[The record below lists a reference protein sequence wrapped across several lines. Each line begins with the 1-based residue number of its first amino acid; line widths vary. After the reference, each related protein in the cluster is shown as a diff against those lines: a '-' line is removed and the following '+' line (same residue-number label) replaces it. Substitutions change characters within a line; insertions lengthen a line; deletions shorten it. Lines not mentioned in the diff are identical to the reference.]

1 MWFLEKKSSRICI
14 PVICRSSKLMS
25 KSRIHVM
32 AAVIRRAGRILIAK
46 RPDTA
51 HQGGLWEFPG
61 GKLDPGEE
69 RQEGL
74 RRELREE
81 LGIKVTSA
89 RPLLNVNH
97 DYPDKSVRL
106 DVWLID
112 GFEGEAHG
120 AEGQPIRWVLPAE
133 LSDYDF
139 PRANGPIVVAAQ
151 LPELYLITPGH
162 QDMAQLV
169 AGLEAAREREIYMV
183 QLRQTG
189 LSPEEYDHLAGS
201 LLERFGS
208 DFIWL
213 LKGSAMPENGAGW
226 HLTASQLRG
235 LYDAG
240 WRRGNPFPAGPPVP
254 PGTAQTPNLEHRPAS
269 WWERPPG
276 REGAPAGN
284 GLLAASCHDA
294 EELQMA
300 AEIGA
305 DFVTLSPVLPTT
317 SHPEAK
323 GMGWEEAR
331 NLIAQVNIPVYLL
344 GGLSPDDLE
353 QAFEAGAQGIA
364 GISGLWSSKTDD

>member
-1 MWFLEKKSSRICI
+1 
-14 PVICRSSKLMS
+14 MS

-32 AAVIRRAGRILIAK
+32 AAVIRRAGSILIAK
-46 RPDTA
+46 RPDSA

-69 RQEGL
+69 RLQGL
-74 RRELREE
+74 GRELREE
-81 LGIKVTSA
+81 LGIEVTSA

-151 LPELYLITPGH
+151 LPELYLITPDH
-162 QDMAQLV
+162 QNMTQLM
-169 AGLEAAREREIYMV
+169 AGLEAAREGVIGMV

-189 LSPEEYDHLAGS
+189 LSLDKYSHLADS
-201 LLERFGS
+201 LLVHFSS

-213 LKGSAMPENGAGW
+213 LKGPAPPGNGAGW
-226 HLTASQLRG
+226 HIKASQLRE
-235 LYDAG
+235 LHDAG
-240 WRRGNPFPAGPPVP
+240 WRKGEP
-254 PGTAQTPNLEHRPAS
+254 
-269 WWERPPG
+269 W
-276 REGAPAGN
+276 N
-284 GLLAASCHDA
+284 GLLAASCHNL

-300 AEIGA
+300 ADIGV
-305 DFVTLSPVLPTT
+305 DFVTLSPILPTQ
-317 SHPEAK
+317 SHPGAPHL
-323 GMGWEEAR
+323 GWDRATE
-331 NLIAQVNIPVYLL
+331 LVAQTNIPVYLL
-344 GGLSPDDLE
+344 GGLSTENLE
-353 QAFEAGAQGIA
+353 QAFETGAQGIA
-364 GISGLWSSKTDD
+364 GISGLWTAKSDC